1 MRRAMVTMLLCA
13 WAAASGCNAVGPT
26 ALRNGRGAYN
36 LALQQSTNEQ
46 LLLNLVRMRYC
57 DTPLFFEVASV
68 TTSFDEQ
75 VSLGG
80 SASLARVDPNPVNT
94 YTYGIT
100 GNVMVAE
107 HPTIC
112 YVPMQ
117 SERFAKQMLSPV
129 SADAL
134 LLLSHSG
141 WSVRRILMLCVQRLN
156 GLQNAPRASGPTPRW
171 APEYQ
176 EFRRAVELMLTLQL
190 RDALRLETAAQPAG
204 QPRIV
209 VVLDGGPD
217 TAADI
222 AELRKLLR
230 LNPEQTSYPLVEG
243 PWAKSPD
250 VITIETRSVLAAM
263 HYLSQGVEV
272 PKEHAEKGKANRTR
286 DFKTNELFDW
296 QRVLKE
302 VFQVRSQK
310 SRPEDAAVAVNYRDA
325 WFYVDDAD
333 LDSKCTFDMLT
344 QLTALQAGDIR
355 SATPVLTI
363 PVSR

>member
-171 APEYQ
+171 APEYR
-176 EFRRAVELMLTLQL
+176 EFQRAAGLMLTLQL
-190 RDALRLETAAQPAG
+190 RDALRLEAVTQPNG
-204 QPRIV
+204 SSRIMV
-209 VVLDGGPD
+209 ALESSPD
-217 TAADI
+217 TAMDI
-222 AELRKLLR
+222 AEFRKLLR
-230 LNPEQTSYPLVEG
+230 LNPDQTSYPVVEG
-243 PWAKSPD
+243 ASASPD
-250 VITIETRSVLAAM
+250 VIAIETRSVLAVM
-263 HYLSQGVEV
+263 HYLSQGVEA
-272 PKEHAEKGKANRTR
+272 PREHIAKGKAAQTR
-286 DFKTNELFDW
+286 DFKTREVFDW
-296 QRVLKE
+296 HLVLKE

-310 SRPEDAAVAVNYRDA
+310 SRPEDAAVAVNYRNV

-333 LDSKCTFDMLT
+333 LDTKCTFDMLT